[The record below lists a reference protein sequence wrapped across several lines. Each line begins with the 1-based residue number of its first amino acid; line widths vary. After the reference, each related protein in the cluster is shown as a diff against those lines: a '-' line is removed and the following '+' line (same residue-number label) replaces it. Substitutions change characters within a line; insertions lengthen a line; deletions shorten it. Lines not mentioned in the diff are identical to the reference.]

1 MSATSR
7 WTTVLWDMDGTIVDA
22 SVGIMR
28 RIGLTLARFGIAPP
42 TPEQLPHWIGP
53 PLLSGF
59 RDNAGMTPNQAAE
72 AVAFYR
78 TLAQGHAESGEAVL
92 YAGVEELIRDV
103 HATGIPQAIASSKLE
118 SQVVDLLT
126 TFRLTP
132 YFSAA
137 AGASADEISR
147 TAKADIVEVA
157 LQRLRERGVDT
168 SCPVLV
174 GDRRHDVEGGRL
186 AGVPVIFVRWGFGD
200 PGEEAGSIAAVQT
213 VDALRALLLP

>member
-92 YAGVEELIRDV
+92 YAGVEGLIRDV
-103 HATGIPQAIASSKLE
+103 HATGTPQAIASSKLE
-118 SQVVDLLT
+118 SQVVDLLSA
-126 TFRLTP
+126 FELTP
-132 YFSAA
+132 YFSVAT
-137 AGASADEISR
+137 GASADEISR
-147 TAKADIVEVA
+147 TAKADIVGAA
-157 LQRLRERGVDT
+157 LQRLHERGVDI
-168 SCPVLV
+168 SRPVLV

-186 AGVPVIFVRWGFGD
+186 TGVPVIFVRWGFGEPD
-200 PGEEAGSIAAVQT
+200 EEAGSIAVAQS
-213 VDALRALLLP
+213 VDELRALLLP